1 MIPLISHLEK
11 IKDPRKNRGK
21 RYNLVP
27 ILLCCFLATI
37 CGYKNYSGY
46 SEFCRN
52 YGESLEDILGF
63 NGKNTPCATTF
74 FNVLK
79 SVGIRAFEKIICEWV
94 ESLLSEEEVISIDG
108 KTLIGTKKQ
117 GGKYHHLLS
126 AFANRFG
133 ITLYQSPVDSK
144 TNEIKGVIEL
154 LKGIS
159 IKGKIFTM
167 DALLTQ
173 KKIAKTIVSG
183 KGDYVMI
190 AKDNQEFLREDIEL
204 LIESDNN
211 FKVSESYLKTD
222 KGHGRIETRKIT
234 ITDSRDVIDFPGVKQ
249 VFMIERWI
257 KKPYTDSENKY
268 FYFLSN
274 LLNYG
279 LIEILPFGFFIFRKE
294 SYEKVFGLTSLKRG
308 NADPKRV
315 LNLVIGHWG
324 IENRSHWVRDVTF
337 DEDRSQVKD
346 SEIAQFMALFR
357 NIAIGLI
364 RFDGFV
370 NISKAIRYYASNPI
384 LALPLLTMK
393 IK

>member
-1 MIPLISHLEK
+1 MIPLISILEN

-46 SEFCRN
+46 SDFCKN
-52 YGESLEDILGF
+52 YKDSLSDILEFGD
-63 NGKNTPCATTF
+63 KKTPCATTF

-79 SVGIRAFEKIICEWV
+79 AVGIKNFERVICEWV
-94 ESLLSEEEVISIDG
+94 ESLLSDEELISIDG
-108 KTLIGTKKQ
+108 KTLRGTKRQ
-117 GGKYHHLLS
+117 GGKYNHLLS
-126 AFANRFG
+126 AFSNHFG
-133 ITLYQSPVDSK
+133 ITLFQTPVDIK

-154 LKGIS
+154 LKGLTIE
-159 IKGKIFTM
+159 GKIFTM

-173 KKIAKTIVSG
+173 KSIAKTIISG

-190 AKDNQEFLREDIEL
+190 AKDNQEFLCEDIKL
-204 LIESDNN
+204 LIESDTR
-211 FKVSESYLKTD
+211 FGITESFTQNE

-234 ITDSRDVIDFPGVKQ
+234 TTQSKDIIEFPGVKQ

-257 KKPYTDSENKY
+257 KRN
-268 FYFLSN
+268 
-274 LLNYG
+274 G
-279 LIEILPFGFFIFRKE
+279 KE
-294 SYEKVFGLTSLKRG
+294 TYEKVFGLTSLSKEKAGLKDIFKIIRS
-308 NADPKRV
+308 
-315 LNLVIGHWG
+315 HWS

-337 DEDRSQVKD
+337 DEDRSQIKD

-370 NISKAIRYYASNPI
+370 NISKAVKYYASNPI
-384 LALPLLTMK
+384 LALPLITMK